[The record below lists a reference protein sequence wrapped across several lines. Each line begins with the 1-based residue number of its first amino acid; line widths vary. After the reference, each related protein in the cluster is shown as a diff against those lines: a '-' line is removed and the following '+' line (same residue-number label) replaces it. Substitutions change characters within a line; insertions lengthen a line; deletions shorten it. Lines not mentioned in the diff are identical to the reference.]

1 MQKVRIKFIA
11 LIYQSLLN
19 AFKAL
24 NLLELKWINFKKYVF
39 SQFYVLFNA
48 IDLVWKNGI
57 CYAKIW
63 LQFW

>member
-24 NLLELKWINFKKYVF
+24 NLLELK
-39 SQFYVLFNA
+39 
-48 IDLVWKNGI
+48 
-57 CYAKIW
+57 
-63 LQFW
+63 